1 VDCRFISE
9 NASLWLQIRRCLLD
23 GGLQSLKV
31 QFLGAT
37 REVGR
42 SAVSVVTEKTQVLL
56 DYGVMMDHEPGFPAH
71 VSPKEV
77 DGVVMTHGHLDHS
90 GAVPIFH
97 IQEQKPV
104 FGTRLTFEFAQLL
117 IADFIHL
124 SGYYLP
130 FEYLELR
137 SMMRNTVALNYREK
151 RAIGDMQLQLLDAG
165 HLPGSAQALIE
176 ADGKRL
182 VYTGDYNTV
191 STRLLKPADED
202 YGPLDAFIVEST
214 YANEDHPERN
224 ALEKEFVEK
233 ILEVVE
239 DGGTVLVP
247 AFGVGRSQE
256 IACVLAAYHF
266 EHPITIDGMTRE
278 TNRILSGYQ
287 MFLREPRLFLDA
299 IRMSDNVEGWR
310 DRRMAMSKPGVVITP
325 AGMLKGGP
333 AAFYIQTLGKKNR
346 NAVFLVSYQ
355 IPGTP
360 GHELLEKGHCVI
372 DGRMRKVKARVE
384 RFDFSSHC
392 GASDLKKSVSGLEG
406 NPKVFVMHGAEGNC
420 ERFAKWIKDETGFEA
435 VAPRSGDTFII

>member
-1 VDCRFISE
+1 M
-9 NASLWLQIRRCLLD
+9 
-23 GGLQSLKV
+23 KV

-42 SAVSVVTEKTQVLL
+42 SAVAVMTEKTKLLL
-56 DYGVMMDHEPGFPAH
+56 DYGVMIGNEPGFPMH
-71 VSPKEV
+71 VPPKEV
-77 DGVVMTHGHLDHS
+77 SGVVMTHGHLDHS

-104 FGTRLTFEFAQLL
+104 YGTRLTFELAQLL

-137 SMMRNTVALNYREK
+137 TMMRNTVPLGYREN

-165 HLPGSAQALIE
+165 HLPGSAQASVE

-182 VYTGDYNTV
+182 VYTGDFNTIN
-191 STRLLKPADED
+191 TRLLKTADTN
-202 YGPLDAFIVEST
+202 YGEVNAFIVEST
-214 YANEDHPERN
+214 YANEDHPERS
-224 ALEKEFVEK
+224 ALEKDFVEK
-233 ILEVVE
+233 ITEVVE

-247 AFGVGRSQE
+247 AFSVGRSQE
-256 IACVLAAYHF
+256 IECVLAAYHF
-266 EHPITIDGMTRE
+266 EYPITIDGMTRE
-278 TNRILSGYQ
+278 TNRILTNYTE
-287 MFLREPRLFLDA
+287 FLRDPRLFVDA
-299 IRMSDNVEGWR
+299 VRSGDNVEAWR
-310 DRRMAMSKPGVVITP
+310 DRRIAMSKPGVIISP

-333 AAFYIQTLGKKNR
+333 ASFYIQKIGKKHR

-372 DGRMRKVKARVE
+372 DGKMQKIKARVE
-384 RFDFSSHC
+384 RFDFSSHV
-392 GASDLKKSVSGLEG
+392 GETELKEVVSKLQG
-406 NPKVFVMHGAEGNC
+406 NPKVYVMHGAEGNC
-420 ERFAKWIKDETGFEA
+420 ERFAKWIKDETGLEA
-435 VAPRSGDTFII
+435 LAPRSGDAFTV

>member
-1 VDCRFISE
+1 
-9 NASLWLQIRRCLLD
+9 LD
-23 GGLQSLKV
+23 GGFRSLKV

-42 SAVSVVTEKTQVLL
+42 SAVAIMTEKTKVLL
-56 DYGVMMDHEPGFPAH
+56 DYGAMMDHEPGFPVH
-71 VSPKEV
+71 VPPKEV
-77 DGVVMTHGHLDHS
+77 DGVVITHGHLDHS

-104 FGTRLTFEFAQLL
+104 FGTRLTFELAQLL
-117 IADFIHL
+117 ISDFIHL

-137 SMMRNTVALNYREK
+137 SMMRNTVSLTYREK
-151 RAIGDMQLQLLDAG
+151 RTIGDIQLQLLDAG

-182 VYTGDYNTV
+182 VYTGDYNTID
-191 STRLLKPADED
+191 TRLLKAADQD
-202 YGPLDAFIVEST
+202 YGPIDAFIVEST
-214 YANEDHPERN
+214 YANEDHPERG
-224 ALEKEFVEK
+224 ALEKEFMEK

-247 AFGVGRSQE
+247 AFSVGRSQE

-278 TNRILSGYQ
+278 TNRILMNYQ
-287 MFLREPRLFLDA
+287 MFLREPRLFSDA
-299 IRMSDNVEGWR
+299 VRMGDNVEGWR
-310 DRRMAMSKPGVVITP
+310 DRRIVLNKPGVIISP

-333 AAFYIQTLGKKNR
+333 AAFYVQKLGKKHR

-372 DGRMRKVKARVE
+372 DGRMQQIKARVE
-384 RFDFSSHC
+384 RFDFSSHV
-392 GASDLKKSVSGLEG
+392 GATELKASVSKLEG
-406 NPKVFVMHGAEGNC
+406 NPKVYVMHGAEGNC
-420 ERFAKWIKDETGFEA
+420 ERFAKWVKEETGLEA
-435 VAPRSGDTFII
+435 TAPRSGDTFTV